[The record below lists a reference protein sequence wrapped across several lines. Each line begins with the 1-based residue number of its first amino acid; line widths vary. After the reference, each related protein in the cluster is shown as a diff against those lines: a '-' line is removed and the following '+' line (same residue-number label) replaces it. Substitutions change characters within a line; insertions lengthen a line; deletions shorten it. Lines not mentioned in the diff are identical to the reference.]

1 MSLPEQLHKLQ
12 RIDLEL
18 QRKQQELDEAK
29 NGLSDNKALVA
40 AESRLSSEKE
50 QLADLRTSQ
59 KTSEWELEDLQE
71 KARQTNSKLYG
82 GTTKNPKELVNL
94 EKEAAMLKSQI
105 SRKEDPLL
113 GLMSQAEETAARVNA
128 SAEEFERLKEEW
140 QQRQETLGL
149 RKSEVETVL
158 GRLGETRAGLAK
170 QIDSEV
176 LDLYERIR
184 LTKELA
190 VVKIERGRCQGCHIT
205 VPTSQ
210 WQKAKAGNIVQC
222 SSCNRILSLE

>member
-18 QRKQQELDEAK
+18 QRRQQELDEAK

-94 EKEAAMLKSQI
+94 EKEAAMLNSQI

-140 QQRQETLGL
+140 QQTQETLGL

>member
-50 QLADLRTSQ
+50 QLADLGTSQ

-170 QIDSEV
+170 QINSEV